1 LLNRP
6 VCIDASVVLKL
17 VVAED
22 DSAQAH
28 ALWQRLAAS
37 GCEPVA
43 PALLLFECVSVL
55 RKLVAREALRA
66 SAARVA
72 VDRLLALPISFP
84 APDELVDRTWQLA
97 AHFRQPQAYDCFY
110 LALADLLRI
119 PFWTADRRFFNAV
132 HAEFRWVQLLGD
144 PAAGIGRRP
153 RS

>member
-17 VVAED
+17 VVVED

-28 ALWQRLAAS
+28 ALWQRLATS
-37 GCEPVA
+37 GSEPVA
-43 PALLLFECVSVL
+43 PALLLFECISAL

-72 VDRLLALPISFP
+72 IDRLLALPISFP
-84 APDELVDRTWQLA
+84 APDGLVDRTWQLA
-97 AHFRQPQAYDCFY
+97 AHFRQPQAYDAFY

-119 PFWTADRRFFNAV
+119 PFWTAEHRLYNVV
-132 HAEFRWVQLLGD
+132 HHELSWVHVLDEQR
-144 PAAGIGRRP
+144 A
-153 RS
+153 